1 MKLFVCESCEAEF
14 RLKHT
19 MDDSYYKVSYCP
31 FCASRVGGDPDFVD
45 DIEWE
50 EDEN

>member
-31 FCASRVGGDPDFVD
+31 FCG
-45 DIEWE
+45 EKLTE
-50 EDEN
+50 EMEDELEDFDE

>member
-1 MKLFVCESCEAEF
+1 MKLIVCGSCEAEF
-14 RLKHT
+14 SIRHI
-19 MDDSYYKVSYCP
+19 MDTHYYSVDYCP
-31 FCASRVGGDPDFVD
+31 FCASRVGSDPDFVD